1 LKALSFVAE
10 PGSFVHS
17 EQVEGDAVENGE
29 VLCGISG
36 AFAVRVLSEA
46 DMEGPVELVF
56 DTQCW
61 RMA

>member
-36 AFAVRVLSEA
+36 AFAVRVLTEA
-46 DMEGPVELVF
+46 DM
-56 DTQCW
+56 
-61 RMA
+61 